1 MPQKVT
7 PLLSQLAT
15 WWVVSDENINSHEP
29 INFLYHLQLIM
40 KQVLTKIVKLFGGL
54 YRSVSGPSNLGTS
67 HFQSWQFLKPNLNP
81 PQKKKRERLKEIEEP
96 EPIAER
102 LWSKEHFISFVVC
115 VSSKKKMKVGGGVV
129 YGGPRG
135 TVLPTLL
142 LGHGRARLRCYSSS
156 PTPGMYYVQFGFEMW
171 IHSLL
176 FGKNKKKKK
185 CLIQNLIFVGIWVF
199 HSDHI
204 TFIKDVAAT
213 QPPQHLCHL
222 LRMLKTK
229 GGSFFVPCFFS
240 SSCS

>member
-1 MPQKVT
+1 
-7 PLLSQLAT
+7 
-15 WWVVSDENINSHEP
+15 
-29 INFLYHLQLIM
+29 M
-40 KQVLTKIVKLFGGL
+40 KQVLAKIVKLFGGL

-81 PQKKKRERLKEIEEP
+81 PQKKKREWLKEIEEP

-176 FGKNKKKKK
+176 FGKKKKKK
-185 CLIQNLIFVGIWVF
+185 EVLDSKFDICWHLGISFRPYNVHKGCGSDSASTAFVSPV
-199 HSDHI
+199 
-204 TFIKDVAAT
+204 KNA
-213 QPPQHLCHL
+213 
-222 LRMLKTK
+222 
-229 GGSFFVPCFFS
+229 
-240 SSCS
+240 